1 MDFAAS
7 SFFAASILQRFNASP
22 HHCAARKLARVYPL
36 GLFSGVM
43 KLFRAIYVALH
54 FHIVAAIAPAA
65 ETGPLL
71 TGKAA
76 MGRLDSGCAR
86 RATQAYRSGFA
97 SPSSNI
103 LSIKPAHVVPRPGD
117 RAASGA
123 AWF

>member
-1 MDFAAS
+1 MDVAAS

-43 KLFRAIYVALH
+43 KLFCAIYVALH
-54 FHIVAAIAPAA
+54 LHIVAAIAPAA

-76 MGRLDSGCAR
+76 MGDWTTDAPGVR
-86 RATQAYRSGFA
+86 RKLTVQDLPP
-97 SPSSNI
+97 PSSNI
-103 LSIKPAHVVPRPGD
+103 LSIIPMNKS
-117 RAASGA
+117 ASS
-123 AWF
+123 F

>member
-22 HHCAARKLARVYPL
+22 HHCTARKLARFYPL

-43 KLFRAIYVALH
+43 KLFCAIYIALH
-54 FHIVAAIAPAA
+54 FYIVAAIAPAA

-76 MGRLDSGCAR
+76 MGDWTTGAPGVRRKLTVQDLKVAR
-86 RATQAYRSGFA
+86 
-97 SPSSNI
+97 
-103 LSIKPAHVVPRPGD
+103 
-117 RAASGA
+117 
-123 AWF
+123 